1 MIVVTT
7 PTGSIGHQVLDLVA
21 DSDQP
26 IRVIARDPARL
37 APHIR
42 ERVEVVQGSTA
53 DREVVAA
60 AVKGADTVF
69 WLVPPNPSAPSVPGH
84 VLEFVTPLCESLDSI
99 GRVVAV
105 SSLGRTN
112 GRKAG
117 QISAIFAMDALI
129 ESSGVHYRSLCPPG
143 FMENMLRQVDPI
155 RNMGTFFGTVSGDL
169 RAPTCATR
177 DIAAVAARLL
187 LDDSWTGQDSVEI
200 RGPEDLSHNEMARI
214 MSEVLGR
221 SIGYQQVP
229 APDYAASLTAHGM
242 SAAWAQGLVDMSA
255 AVEDGLYDTPRTPE
269 SYSPTGF
276 RQWCEEVLA
285 PVVAG

>member
-42 ERVEVVQGSTA
+42 ERVDVVRGSTT
-53 DREVVAA
+53 DREIVAA

-69 WLVPPNPSAPSVPGH
+69 WLVPPNPAAPSVPGH
-84 VLEFVTPLCESLDSI
+84 VLEFVTPLCEALDSVSRI
-99 GRVVAV
+99 VAV
-105 SSLGRTN
+105 SSLGRAG

-143 FMENMLRQVDPI
+143 FMDNMLRQVDPI
-155 RNMGTFFGTVSGDL
+155 RNLGTFFGTISGDL

-187 LDDSWTGQDSVEI
+187 LDESWTGQDSVEI

-221 SIGYQQVP
+221 SIAYQQVP
-229 APDYAASLTAHGM
+229 AADYAASLTAHGM

-285 PVVAG
+285 PAVAG

>member
-42 ERVEVVQGSTA
+42 DRVEVVQGSTS

-60 AVKGADTVF
+60 ALKGADTVF
-69 WLVPPNPSAPSVPGH
+69 WLVPPNPAAPSVPGH
-84 VLEFVTPLCESLDSI
+84 VLEFVTPLCETLDSV

-105 SSLGRTN
+105 SSLGRAN

-143 FMENMLRQVDPI
+143 FMDNMLRQVDPI
-155 RNMGTFFGTVSGDL
+155 RNLGTFFGTISGDF

-187 LDDSWTGQDSVEI
+187 LDESWTGQDSVEI

-214 MSEVLGR
+214 MSEVLGH

-229 APDYAASLTAHGM
+229 AADYAASLTAHGM

-269 SYSPTGF
+269 SHSPTSF

-285 PVVAG
+285 PAVAG

>member
-21 DSDQP
+21 GSDQP

-42 ERVEVVQGSTA
+42 ERVEVVQGSTT

-60 AVKGADTVF
+60 ALKGADTVF
-69 WLVPPNPSAPSVPGH
+69 WLVPPNPAASSVPGH
-84 VLEFVTPLCESLDSI
+84 VLEFVTPLCESLDSV

-105 SSLGRTN
+105 SSLGRTG

-143 FMENMLRQVDPI
+143 FMDNMLRQVDPI
-155 RNMGTFFGTVSGDL
+155 RNLGTFFGTISGDF

-187 LDDSWTGQDSVEI
+187 LDESWTGQDSVEI
-200 RGPEDLSHNEMARI
+200 RGPEDLSHDEMARI

-229 APDYAASLTAHGM
+229 AADYAASLTAHGM

-285 PVVAG
+285 PAVAG

>member
-21 DSDQP
+21 ESEQP

-42 ERVEVVQGSTA
+42 DRVEVVQGSTT

-60 AVKGADTVF
+60 AMKGADTVF
-69 WLVPPNPSAPSVPGH
+69 WLIPPNPSASSVPGH
-84 VLEFVTPLCESLDSI
+84 VLEFMAPLCDTLDSI

-105 SSLGRTN
+105 SSLGRSH

-129 ESSGVHYRSLCPPG
+129 ESSGIHYRSLCPPG

-155 RNMGTFFGTVSGDL
+155 RNMGTFFGTVTGDL
-169 RAPTCATR
+169 RMPSCATR

-187 LDDSWTGQDSVEI
+187 LDESWTGQDSVEI

-214 MSEVLGR
+214 MSQVLGR
-221 SIGYQQVP
+221 SISYQQV
-229 APDYAASLTAHGM
+229 AAADYAASLTAHGM
-242 SAAWAQGLVDMSA
+242 TAAWAQGLVDMSA
-255 AVEDGLYDTPRTPE
+255 AVDNGLYDAARTPE

-276 RQWCEEVLA
+276 RDWCADVLA
-285 PVVAG
+285 PAVRG

>member
-42 ERVEVVQGSTA
+42 ERVDVVQGSTT

-69 WLVPPNPSAPSVPGH
+69 WLVPPNPAAPSVPGH
-84 VLEFVTPLCESLDSI
+84 VLEFVTPLCEALDSV
-99 GRVVAV
+99 GRIVAV
-105 SSLGRTN
+105 SSLGRAG

-143 FMENMLRQVDPI
+143 FMDNMLRQVDPI
-155 RNMGTFFGTVSGDL
+155 RNLGTFFGTISGDL

-187 LDDSWTGQDSVEI
+187 LDESWTGQDSVEI

-221 SIGYQQVP
+221 SIAYQQVP
-229 APDYAASLTAHGM
+229 AADYAASLTAHGM

-285 PVVAG
+285 PAVAG